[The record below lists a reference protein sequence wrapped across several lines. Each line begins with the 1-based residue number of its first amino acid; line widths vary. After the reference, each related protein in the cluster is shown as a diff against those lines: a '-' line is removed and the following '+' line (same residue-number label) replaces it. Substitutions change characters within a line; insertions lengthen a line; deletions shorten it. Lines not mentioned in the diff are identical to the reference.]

1 MDFKSEKMTIDT
13 IRKLS
18 EALPKD
24 AGFITHVLANI
35 WLIVPF
41 VTILL
46 FTLMEGILS
55 GNTIQYMQLF
65 YVVLTIGI
73 SFYFVDKNAHQSKGD
88 AVLSATHNALMLYS
102 IITLVIQF
110 NPCAKCMS
118 SQMTN
123 MIQFAIMVICFNIL
137 AMMSNKNSSSQSS
150 FLVILGLIVFQII
163 KIYLTAK

>member
-1 MDFKSEKMTIDT
+1 MDLESEKLNIDT

-46 FTLMEGILS
+46 FTLMEGILK

-65 YVVLTIGI
+65 VR
-73 SFYFVDKNAHQSKGD
+73 
-88 AVLSATHNALMLYS
+88 
-102 IITLVIQF
+102 
-110 NPCAKCMS
+110 
-118 SQMTN
+118 
-123 MIQFAIMVICFNIL
+123 
-137 AMMSNKNSSSQSS
+137 
-150 FLVILGLIVFQII
+150 FQ
-163 KIYLTAK
+163 